1 MAEQT
6 GKPVVLVVDDSRT
19 NLKLLHEI
27 FSKEYQVEQ
36 AENGLQAMAILRRV
50 ADVAAVILDIK
61 MPELD
66 GYGVLRA
73 MRADEQLRDIPVVVD
88 TGSDDLESQLKAL
101 DLGALDVLIK
111 PFNPQIAL
119 HRVRNLINHREAG
132 QQAARNRVLEEQLRQ
147 SEIDERTGILNKK
160 AFCRKTAEL
169 LAAHPNK
176 SYVILR
182 WDIDRFKIFNDTFG
196 VPAGDILLSEIGQIL
211 CNNAKPGTT
220 CGHWEAD
227 HFVLCVEAAQFQA
240 YEFITE
246 LNRTIGALNSLYDDF
261 DFVTRVGVY

>member
-196 VPAGDILLSEIGQIL
+196 VD
-211 CNNAKPGTT
+211 CNGSRNNWQRK
-220 CGHWEAD
+220 
-227 HFVLCVEAAQFQA
+227 
-240 YEFITE
+240 
-246 LNRTIGALNSLYDDF
+246 
-261 DFVTRVGVY
+261 